1 MAGPL
6 SARLKKPEPVAE
18 PEPVQAAEPAKKKKP
33 PPKLLKIFDGFDE
46 RGYYPTMMYRLERRE
61 DGAIVG
67 IRQQWRHR
75 ETDEAEWREVPE
87 GDT

>member
-6 SARLKKPEPVAE
+6 TARLRKPESVQEIVTE
-18 PEPVQAAEPAKKKKP
+18 PAPAKKKKP

-46 RGYYPTMMYRLERRE
+46 RGYHPTMMLRLERR
-61 DGAIVG
+61 DGVVVG
-67 IRQQWRHR
+67 IQQQWRHR

-87 GDT
+87 GGQ